1 MVVESHISIA
11 ADVAAVEI
19 FEAEAEVVV
28 DSEVLHRRICR
39 ESRKS
44 KPTKLEPTYKAIFN
58 LACTRSTSKTATA
71 KKSKARDTEVV
82 FTTEPFLTHC

>member
-1 MVVESHISIA
+1 VVVESHISIA

-44 KPTKLEPTYKAIFN
+44 KPTK
-58 LACTRSTSKTATA
+58 
-71 KKSKARDTEVV
+71 
-82 FTTEPFLTHC
+82 